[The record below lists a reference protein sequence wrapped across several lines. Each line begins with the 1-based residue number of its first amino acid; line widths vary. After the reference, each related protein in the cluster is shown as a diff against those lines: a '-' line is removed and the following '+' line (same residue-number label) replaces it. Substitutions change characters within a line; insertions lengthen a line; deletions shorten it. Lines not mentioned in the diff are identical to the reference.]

1 MIMDFSVKIM
11 NISIKIM
18 DFSVI
23 IPEKVYKNFNNFFLK
38 NLREME
44 YEKYTSIMR
53 EFQEV
58 LLQYID
64 NEEDTEEIYQNL
76 IKLFQEQKISEN
88 PPELLLIIQ
97 QIVHIANYHHR
108 SHNFFDKLQQIL
120 LYFKEEINHIQFR
133 NYLTFSKATIH
144 F

>member
-1 MIMDFSVKIM
+1 
-11 NISIKIM
+11 
-18 DFSVI
+18 
-23 IPEKVYKNFNNFFLK
+23 
-38 NLREME
+38 ME

-108 SHNFFDKLQQIL
+108 SHNFF
-120 LYFKEEINHIQFR
+120 
-133 NYLTFSKATIH
+133 LTNTNKFYYISKKRSIIFNFAII
-144 F
+144 